1 MFENLIHLSSY
12 FIFILSHPQPSP
24 VPSIIWRR
32 VDGVPFS
39 RKVDMRKAS
48 GILEIPYFEQDDAGT
63 YECVAEN
70 SKGRNSVQGKLSFY
84 GGFSQVM

>member
-1 MFENLIHLSSY
+1 MIINTFNLFL
-12 FIFILSHPQPSP
+12 PQPSP

-84 GGFSQVM
+84 GGFSQVV